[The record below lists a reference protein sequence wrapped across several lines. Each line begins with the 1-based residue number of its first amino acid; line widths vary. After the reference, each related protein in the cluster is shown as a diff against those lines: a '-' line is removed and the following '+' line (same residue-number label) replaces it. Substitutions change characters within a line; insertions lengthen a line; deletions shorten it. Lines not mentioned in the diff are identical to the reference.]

1 MMGTFGTILPPS
13 GEQHEFGFGRHHAV
27 VTEVGATLR
36 SYSVGDAEILDGF
49 AVGERA
55 SGGRGQVLAPWPN
68 RLEDGRYSF
77 EGRDGQAALDEPA
90 TRTAIHGLVRW
101 WPWQTVSRGASA
113 VTLACVLHPQPGY
126 PWRLELR
133 LEYRLAADGLTVTAS
148 ARNGSD
154 GPAPFGIGFH
164 PYLTVGTDVIDLSL
178 LTIPARRRLVTD
190 ERGLPSGDQAAA
202 GTAFDF
208 AARRPVGPSRLD
220 TAYADLSQG
229 DDGRTRVEL
238 DRPDGERGV
247 TLWADRNFRY
257 LMAFTG
263 DTVQP
268 PARRRRSIA
277 IEPMTCPP
285 NALRSGRDLIR
296 LEPGASWSASW
307 GITPR

>member
-1 MMGTFGTILPPS
+1 VATDAV
-13 GEQHEFGFGRHHAV
+13 GEW
-27 VTEVGATLR
+27 
-36 SYSVGDAEILDGF
+36 DF
-49 AVGERA
+49 AVGERSSA
-55 SGGRGQVLAPWPN
+55 GRGQVLAPWPN

-90 TRTAIHGLVRW
+90 TRNAIHGLVRW
-101 WPWQTVSRGASA
+101 WPWRTAARTASA

-126 PWRLELR
+126 PWRLELSV
-133 LEYRLAADGLTVTAS
+133 EYRLAADGLTVTAS

-154 GPAPFGIGFH
+154 VPAPFGIGFH

-190 ERGLPSGDQAAA
+190 ELGLPSGDQAVA

-208 AARRPVGPSRLD
+208 SVRRSVGPTRLD
-220 TAYADLSQG
+220 TAYTDLVRG

-238 DRPDGERGV
+238 DRPDGERGL
-247 TLWADRNFRY
+247 TLWADREFAY
-257 LMAFTG
+257 LMAYTG

-268 PARRRRSIA
+268 PSRRRLAVA

-285 NALRSGRDLIR
+285 NALRSGTNLIR
-296 LEPGASWSASW
+296 LDPGGSWSGSW
-307 GITPR
+307 GIIPR